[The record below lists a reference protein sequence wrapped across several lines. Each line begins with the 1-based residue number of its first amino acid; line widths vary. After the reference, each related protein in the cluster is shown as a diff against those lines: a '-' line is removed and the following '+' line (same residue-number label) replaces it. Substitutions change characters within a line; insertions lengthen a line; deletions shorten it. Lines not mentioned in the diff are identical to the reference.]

1 MRTWFKSWARLKQA
15 SLGFGV
21 CSSRMGTS
29 ETLRASGSSLVL
41 PPLRASER
49 PSLVLPPRLRVAVPA
64 SGSRHR
70 RAGQRRPKRRLSTE
84 QEPTA
89 APRGG
94 GRNRFQIIITHIYD
108 IYYCEPESTLVLCFL
123 RLIVK
128 SSWNLTSRTPPL
140 ARRHVVGLSPAVVHE
155 DAINLETGR
164 SVTRPHACGVVRYGV
179 VWNGALSYPPASWGA
194 SDGTRPV

>member
-15 SLGFGV
+15 RLGFGV

-29 ETLRASGSSLVL
+29 ETEGL
-41 PPLRASER
+41 R
-49 PSLVLPPRLRVAVPA
+49 PSAARARPLFFPLACGYPCPRRGAGAPA
-64 SGSRHR
+64 SG
-70 RAGQRRPKRRLSTE
+70 AAATE
-84 QEPTA
+84 TPSEHEPTSA

-94 GRNRFQIIITHIYD
+94 GRYRFQIIITLIYID

-164 SVTRPHACGVVRYGV
+164 SVTRPHECGVVRYGV
-179 VWNGALSYPPASWGA
+179 VWNWALSYPPASWGA

>member
-29 ETLRASGSSLVL
+29 ETLRASGPQPGAPVPCSS
-41 PPLRASER
+41 PSPAGSRA
-49 PSLVLPPRLRVAVPA
+49 RVGEQAPA
-64 SGSRHR
+64 SGAAATETPS
-70 RAGQRRPKRRLSTE
+70 E

-94 GRNRFQIIITHIYD
+94 GRYEIPNHHHPHLYD